1 MSQLTYQQPL
11 RPAGNAFSE
20 RSGVQNVPQQ
30 ERLFSAAVGAVLLLT
45 GIRHP
50 LKHLI
55 SLATGGYLLYR
66 GASGNDPISQFFS
79 KNSSVQHTRAVNIRT
94 SIVVNKHR
102 SEVYAFWRR
111 LENLPRFMRH
121 LTDVQ
126 SITDTHSVWQIH
138 LPGFEVV
145 WEAEIV
151 KEEPNVLLAWRSL
164 PDSMV
169 VNAGKVEFFDAPNGG
184 TELSIMITYRPPAGN
199 IGRAIA
205 NVLTPAFRMMVQ
217 KDIHRFK
224 DLVEAVRET
233 V

>member
-1 MSQLTYQQPL
+1 MSHTSIQQNI
-11 RPAGNAFSE
+11 RPKGNTLYELSD
-20 RSGVQNVPQQ
+20 VQNVSEQ
-30 ERLFSAAVGAVLLLT
+30 ERVFSAAAGAVLLLT

-55 SLATGGYLLYR
+55 SLAAGGYLLYR
-66 GASGNDPISQFFS
+66 GASGNCPISSFFGLGS
-79 KNSSVQHTRAVNIRT
+79 KDQHTRAVNIRT
-94 SIVVNKHR
+94 SIIVDKKR

-138 LPGFEVV
+138 LPGFEVM

-164 PDSMV
+164 PNSMV
-169 VNAGKVEFFDAPNGG
+169 ITAGKVEFFDAPGG
-184 TELSIMITYRPPAGN
+184 ATELRVMITYRPPAGN
-199 IGRAIA
+199 VGRAVA
-205 NVLTPAFRMMVQ
+205 KVLTPAFNRMVY
-217 KDIHRFK
+217 KDIQQFK
-224 DLVEAVRET
+224 ELVEAVRET